1 MITNI
6 GKINPKGKEVI
17 LEIKENGCIECISH
31 CKDNCGYTRIKIKGK
46 HERLFRYIYEQK
58 YGIIPKGMLI
68 RHKCDNP
75 SCINLAHLEIGT
87 PQDNVN
93 DMIKRGRDAYHKP
106 NLSCRGENNIHTN
119 LKEFQVKE
127 IYLSKLSSRKIAKI
141 YNVDKNTIL
150 NIRNKKTWKWF
161 TDTLD

>member
-6 GKINPKGKEVI
+6 GKINPKGKDII
-17 LEIKENGCIECISH
+17 LKYKENGCIECISH
-31 CKDNCGYTRIKIKGK
+31 CKDTCGYTRIKVNGK

-58 YGIIPKGMLI
+58 YGKIPKGLLV

-93 DMIKRGRDAYHKP
+93 DMIKRGRDAYHRP
-106 NLSCRGENNIHTN
+106 NLSCRGTKSINNKLTE
-119 LKEFQVKE
+119 KEVKE
-127 IYLSKLSSRKIAKI
+127 IYLSKGKYKEFCQKFKISKSL
-141 YNVDKNTIL
+141 VWR
-150 NIRNKKTWKWF
+150 IRNKIDWKWF